1 MGKQRISVGDIQLG
15 KPLPWAVSD
24 ANGKLLLREGFVIE
38 TDAQL
43 NRLIEQGMFV
53 DEDSRGKRLEVV
65 QGNTEPPSAVQLIT
79 EARNQLMQISR
90 KLKNVDFD
98 PQQKASE
105 IARLVQQACNI
116 NRDVALAMIL
126 LKQEGSYA
134 IRHLI
139 GCAVV
144 SCIVGRAMNMADEEL
159 QATLKAAMTM
169 NLGMI
174 EVQDK
179 LNSFGG
185 ELTPALQAAIQSH
198 PKKSVEIL
206 KQLGITDTLWLEM
219 VLQHHETEDG
229 SGYPGKPS
237 GEQIRRGAKVI
248 HMADRYT
255 ARISKREN
263 RPLALPNQA
272 LRELFLERGQTVEPA
287 IAAYFVKELGLY
299 PPGTLVRLTNGETG
313 IVSKASDNARTP
325 WIHSLIGPRGAPLS
339 FPIRRKTSEALYAI
353 HDVVDPRKLDFPIRL
368 QAIWGSDA
376 AGG

>member
-144 SCIVGRAMNMADEEL
+144 SCIVGKAMNMADEEL

-229 SGYPGKPS
+229 SGYPGKLS

-313 IVSKASDNARTP
+313 I
-325 WIHSLIGPRGAPLS
+325 ICHS
-339 FPIRRKTSEALYAI
+339 
-353 HDVVDPRKLDFPIRL
+353 
-368 QAIWGSDA
+368 
-376 AGG
+376 

>member
-24 ANGKLLLREGFVIE
+24 ANGKLLLREGFVIA
-38 TDAQL
+38 TGAQL
-43 NRLIEQGMFV
+43 SRLIEQGMFV
-53 DEDSRGKRLEVV
+53 DEDSRGKKLEVV
-65 QGNTEPPSAVQLIT
+65 QGNTEPPSAVRLIAD
-79 EARNQLMQISR
+79 ARNQLTQVSI

-105 IARLVQQACNI
+105 IAGLVQQACNF
-116 NRDVALAMIL
+116 NRDVSLAMIL

-134 IRHLI
+134 VRHLI
-139 GCAVV
+139 DCAVV
-144 SCIVGRAMNMADEEL
+144 SCIVGRAMNMPDEEL
-159 QATLKAAMTM
+159 QATQKAAMTM

-179 LNSFGG
+179 LNSFGN

-198 PKKSVEIL
+198 PKKSVDIL
-206 KQLGITDTLWLEM
+206 KQLGITNPLWLNM

-229 SGYPGKPS
+229 SGYPNKLS
-237 GEQIRRGAKVI
+237 GEQILRGAKVI

-255 ARISKREN
+255 ARISKRDS
-263 RPLALPNQA
+263 RPLALPNLA
-272 LRELFLERGQTVEPA
+272 LRELFMERGQTVEPV

-299 PPGTLVRLTNGETG
+299 PPGTVVKLTNGETG
-313 IVSKASDNARTP
+313 IVSKSADNARTP
-325 WIHSLIGPRGAPLS
+325 WVHSLIGPRGAPLS
-339 FPIRRKTSEALYAI
+339 FPIRRKTSESLYAI